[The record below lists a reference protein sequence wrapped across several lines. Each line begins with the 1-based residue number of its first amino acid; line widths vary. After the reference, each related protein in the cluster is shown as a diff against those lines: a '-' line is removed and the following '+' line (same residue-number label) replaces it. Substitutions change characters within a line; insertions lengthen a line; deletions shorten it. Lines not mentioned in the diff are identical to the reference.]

1 MAKPG
6 FSPRY
11 PSLPL
16 ISMILKLLAYLQL
29 AFGIVVTLVFTYSLL
44 RTTGSGFGA
53 AVSYLFPQL
62 FKIIISFVALLAGSE
77 LIHVFLDIESNT
89 RRTAE
94 AAQGYDMRST
104 PRADSLNL

>member
-29 AFGIVVTLVFTYSLL
+29 AFGLVVTLVLTYSLI
-44 RTTGSGFGA
+44 RTTGFGA
-53 AVSYLFPQL
+53 SLNYLFPQL
-62 FKIIISFVALLAGSE
+62 FKILIGFVALLAGSE

-89 RRTAE
+89 RRAAE
-94 AAQGYDMRST
+94 SAQGYDMRST
-104 PRADSLNL
+104 PRADSLGL

>member
-16 ISMILKLLAYLQL
+16 ISMILKLLAYLKL
-29 AFGIVVTLVFTYSLL
+29 AFGIVIILYSMLIVMK
-44 RTTGSGFGA
+44 SAGFGTA
-53 AVSYLFPQL
+53 FSAMVPQIFEL
-62 FKIIISFVALLAGSE
+62 IIGFVAMLAASE

-94 AAQGYDMRST
+94 AAQGYDLRST
-104 PRADSLNL
+104 PRNDSAGL